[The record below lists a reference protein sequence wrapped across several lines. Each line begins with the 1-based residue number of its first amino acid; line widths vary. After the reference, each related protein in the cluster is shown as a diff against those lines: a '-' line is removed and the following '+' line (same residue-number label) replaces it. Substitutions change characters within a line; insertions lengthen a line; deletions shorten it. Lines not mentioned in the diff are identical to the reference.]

1 MTFKPDFIPGP
12 RWMDAID
19 IGVVAFIVYRIML
32 LIRGTRAVQM
42 VLGLALLGGAYIA
55 SQRLG
60 LFTVNWL
67 LNNFL
72 GSLIVI
78 LVVIFQ
84 ADIRR
89 ALTHVGTGPF
99 LGFRGNGKVAAE
111 ELAQAAGW
119 LSAHRI
125 GGLVVLEREVGLSD
139 FIEAGRPVD
148 ARLSA
153 ALLETIFMPG
163 SPLHDG
169 AVIVQGDQ
177 VVAAKCVLPLSTSA
191 ELASLGTRHR
201 AAIGLTEETDAV
213 VVVVSEEDGTIS
225 LAQDGVLTR
234 HLEPATLRQRLET
247 LTA

>member
-1 MTFKPDFIPGP
+1 M
-12 RWMDAID
+12 
-19 IGVVAFIVYRIML
+19 
-32 LIRGTRAVQM
+32 
-42 VLGLALLGGAYIA
+42 
-55 SQRLG
+55 G

-125 GGLVVLEREVGLSD
+125 GGLVVL
-139 FIEAGRPVD
+139 
-148 ARLSA
+148 SA
-153 ALLETIFMPG
+153 KWG
-163 SPLHDG
+163 
-169 AVIVQGDQ
+169 
-177 VVAAKCVLPLSTSA
+177 
-191 ELASLGTRHR
+191 
-201 AAIGLTEETDAV
+201 
-213 VVVVSEEDGTIS
+213 
-225 LAQDGVLTR
+225 
-234 HLEPATLRQRLET
+234 
-247 LTA
+247 